1 LKTITRTEDIY
12 QLQQAIT
19 ESIIPCRT
27 LASNYGIELEVIDDL
42 ASLITVK
49 GDLKAQK
56 QLIHLILNNTI
67 RHSKASKIIF
77 TTRQLLQSDKEMLI
91 EFSLSDNG
99 AVPKLT
105 SKTFVYFRTLIR
117 AKKIIEHLNGKA
129 ELITVPGLSST
140 LKTIIK
146 YQWQHPAAIA
156 WQSRESILT
165 SNAGKNILV
174 AEDNE
179 VNQKV
184 IRRILEKNNMQADFA
199 GNGKEAIDVF
209 EKKGNAYDL
218 ILMDLQ
224 MPYMDGFQTAN
235 YIRKKLCSN
244 IPIIALTVGSA
255 HLNYAKCIEAGMNH
269 FIKKPFSERDLLA
282 AIEEFSKVQ
291 YQKAG

>member
-1 LKTITRTEDIY
+1 LKTITPPADIY
-12 QLQQAIT
+12 QLQQVIT
-19 ESIIPCRT
+19 ESIMPCRI

-42 ASLITVK
+42 ASFITVR

-91 EFSLSDNG
+91 EFSLTDNG
-99 AVPKLT
+99 AVPKLS

-117 AKKIIEHLNGKA
+117 AKQLAEYLNGKA
-129 ELITVPGLSST
+129 EFIAVPGLNST
-140 LKTIIK
+140 LKIIIK
-146 YQWQHPAAIA
+146 YQWQDAAAITS
-156 WQSRESILT
+156 QGKKILAN
-165 SNAGKNILV
+165 NAGKNILV

-184 IRRILEKNNMQADFA
+184 IRKILEKNGMRADFV
-199 GNGKEAIDVF
+199 GNGKEAIDIF
-209 EKKGNAYDL
+209 EKKGYAYDL

-244 IPIIALTVGSA
+244 IPIIALAVGSA
-255 HLNYAKCIEAGMNH
+255 HLNYTKCIEAGMNH
-269 FIKKPFSERDLLA
+269 FIKKPFSERDLLVA
-282 AIEEFSKVQ
+282 LEEFSKVQ

>member
-1 LKTITRTEDIY
+1 MKTLTHTEESY
-12 QLQQAIT
+12 QLQQVII
-19 ESIIPCRT
+19 ESIISCRT

-42 ASLITVK
+42 ASFITVK
-49 GDLKAQK
+49 GDSSAQK
-56 QLIHLILNNTI
+56 QLIQLIVNNTI

-77 TTRQLLQSDKEMLI
+77 TTKQLLLSGKEMLI
-91 EFSLSDNG
+91 EFSLTDNG
-99 AVPKLT
+99 AVPKLS
-105 SKTFVYFRTLIR
+105 SKTFAYFRTLIR
-117 AKKIIEHLNGKA
+117 AKGIVEHLNGKA
-129 ELITVPGLSST
+129 ELIAVPGLHST
-140 LKTIIK
+140 LKIIIK
-146 YQWQHPAAIA
+146 YQWQDVPAIM
-156 WQSRESILT
+156 SPDRHILEN
-165 SNAGKNILV
+165 NAGKNILV

-184 IRRILEKNNMQADFA
+184 IRKILERNNMRADFA
-199 GNGKEAIDVF
+199 ANGKEAIDLF
-209 EKKGNAYDL
+209 ERNTDAYDL

-235 YIRKKLCSN
+235 YIRKKLCNN

-282 AIEEFSKVQ
+282 AIESFSKIQ

>member
-1 LKTITRTEDIY
+1 MKTIAPNEESY
-12 QLQQAIT
+12 QLQQVIT
-19 ESIIPCRT
+19 ESIIPCRI
-27 LASNYGIELEVIDDL
+27 LASNYGIEMEVIDDL

-49 GDLKAQK
+49 GDLKVQK
-56 QLIHLILNNTI
+56 QLIQLILNNTI

-77 TTRQLLQSDKEMLI
+77 TTKQLLQSDKEMLI
-91 EFSLSDNG
+91 EFSLTDNG
-99 AVPKLT
+99 AVPKLC

-117 AKKIIEHLNGKA
+117 AKRIVEYLNGKA
-129 ELITVPGLSST
+129 ELIAVPGLSST
-140 LKTIIK
+140 LKIIIK
-146 YQWQHPAAIA
+146 YHWQDAAAITPQNSKA
-156 WQSRESILT
+156 LNHS
-165 SNAGKNILV
+165 GKNILV

-184 IRRILEKNNMQADFA
+184 ISKILEKNNMQADFA
-199 GNGKEAIDVF
+199 GNGKEAIDLF
-209 EKKGNAYDL
+209 EKNSDAYDL

-235 YIRKKLCSN
+235 YIRKKLCNS

-282 AIEEFSKVQ
+282 AIESFSKVQ